1 MNVNKSE
8 QIHATCI
15 ALDGR
20 GVLLRGPSGSGK
32 SDMALRLI
40 DAGAELV
47 ADDRV
52 DLSLAE
58 GILTAS
64 APPALR
70 DLLEVRGLGILQFP
84 ALTAAPVAVV
94 CNLVAALDVKRHPE
108 DNCTT
113 ILGVELPIFALA
125 PFEASAILKVQLALR
140 LTNGSIMRAHDAN

>member
-52 DLSLAE
+52 DLDAPGRGRRG
-58 GILTAS
+58 GI
-64 APPALR
+64 
-70 DLLEVRGLGILQFP
+70 DL
-84 ALTAAPVAVV
+84 AAPDCVG
-94 CNLVAALDVKRHPE
+94 DRHRGHSRRQGRRR
-108 DNCTT
+108 TK
-113 ILGVELPIFALA
+113 ALA
-125 PFEASAILKVQLALR
+125 ARQSQ
-140 LTNGSIMRAHDAN
+140 